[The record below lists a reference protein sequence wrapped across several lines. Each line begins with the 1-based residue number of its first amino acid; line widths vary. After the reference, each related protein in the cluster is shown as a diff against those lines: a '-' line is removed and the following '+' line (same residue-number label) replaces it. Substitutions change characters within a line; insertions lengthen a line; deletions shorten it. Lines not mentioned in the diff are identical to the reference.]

1 MDEKEKDNE
10 SEFALHKS
18 VFDNDLKKLT
28 QILKVTKNKEA
39 IDKKVKKIEFSI
51 FALKM
56 RSQLIYELIIDRISM
71 AILLC
76 TWPRLSGVWVR

>member
-1 MDEKEKDNE
+1 MDEKEKNNE